1 MIVVRMVAEQV
12 AEPEEKIVFLGAIN
26 ADNRLVPGEW
36 MGYLIEDYDGPQ
48 KYPCVLVTDSD
59 GARFDFCGW
68 ESWSDADPAAPYPTN
83 VFEKALQVG
92 EYFTITDKDEGDLTY
107 QITSLSPV
115 A

>member
-1 MIVVRMVAEQV
+1 
-12 AEPEEKIVFLGAIN
+12 
-26 ADNRLVPGEW
+26 
-36 MGYLIEDYDGPQ
+36 
-48 KYPCVLVTDSD
+48 VTDSD

-107 QITSLSPV
+107 RITSLSPV